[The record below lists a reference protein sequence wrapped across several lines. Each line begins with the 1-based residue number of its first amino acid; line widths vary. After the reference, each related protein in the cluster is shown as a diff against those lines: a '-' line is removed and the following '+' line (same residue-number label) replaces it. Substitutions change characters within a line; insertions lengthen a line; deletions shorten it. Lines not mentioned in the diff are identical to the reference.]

1 MKILLF
7 SYPFYPQ
14 IGGIESTSELLADV
28 FIKAGHEVRVVTKTA
43 FSGTEPYIYEI
54 YRHPSAFKV
63 FKLGLWAD
71 LVFETN
77 PALSIA
83 WPTLFANKKRI
94 TGLQTWVGR
103 PDGTFSN
110 SGKLKLEWLSLAS
123 KVIACSN
130 ALRVATFPK
139 ATVIGNPYDDNVFRR
154 LPGVTVTKDFVFLGR
169 LVSDKGVALAIDAF
183 NKFQKNHADSS
194 LTIIGVGEERELL
207 ERKVAD
213 YNISDKVTFTGGMR
227 GEKLV
232 ECLNQHRYMLVPSIW
247 QEPFGIVVL
256 EGMACGCV
264 PIVSKSGG
272 LPDAVGEAGL
282 VSERGDVDSLLDKME
297 LLKNNP
303 DLEQQL
309 REKAVKHLQNHNRKA
324 IADFYIRTIQSL

>member
-14 IGGIESTSELLADV
+14 IGGIETTSELLADV
-28 FIKAGHEVRVVTKTA
+28 FTKAGHEVRVVTHTI
-43 FSGTEPYIYEI
+43 FSGAEI
-54 YRHPSAFKV
+54 YDYKIYRQPSAFTV

-83 WPTLFANKKRI
+83 WPTLFSNRKRI

-103 PDGTFSN
+103 PDGTFSI
-110 SGKLKLEWLSLAS
+110 SGKLKLKWLALAS
-123 KVIACSN
+123 KVVACSN

-139 ATVIGNPYDDNVFRR
+139 ATVIGNPYDDNVFRE
-154 LPGVTVTKDFVFLGR
+154 LQGINKTKDFVFLGR
-169 LVSDKGVALAIDAF
+169 LVSDKGVALAIEAF
-183 NKFQKNHADSS
+183 NKFLKNHHDGS
-194 LTIIGVGEERELL
+194 LTIIGVGEDREIL
-207 ERKVAD
+207 EQKVKE
-213 YNISDKVTFTGGMR
+213 YNINDNVTFTGGMR
-227 GEKLV
+227 GESLV

-264 PIVSKSGG
+264 PVVSKSGG

-282 VSERGDVDSLLDKME
+282 VFERGDADSLLEKME
-297 LLKNNP
+297 LLKSNIE
-303 DLEQQL
+303 LEKEL
-309 REKAVKHLQNHNRKA
+309 RYNAIKHLKNHNRKA
-324 IADFYIRTIQSL
+324 IADFYVRTIQSL